1 MKYDIESLKRK
12 MLVKYPFFGSVIADV
27 NYQEDKSL
35 STAGTNG
42 ETIYYNPNY
51 LNNLSTEEQTFVFA
65 HEVCHIA
72 FNHIL
77 RSEGKDVNLWNIAT
91 DGVINQ
97 FLKRDG
103 LKIPN
108 GRVDIAEAINYDAE
122 QLYEKLLQEQ
132 QQKQGNNQNNQNHQ
146 NQHDNSNSNNQK
158 NGNSQNSNNEQQ
170 GNDSQEQGSGKSQN
184 GQDNNQT
191 SSNSKNSEKDSQEQN
206 IQQENP
212 NQNSNLDNKNNQSN
226 KNSQNENQDDHQKG
240 SSGQN
245 NENSQS
251 SEDSQEQN
259 NVQDNGQKNDQQ
271 DSQKQNNN
279 SNQNSENGEQNNSS
293 KEQNQEIGEQNNQS
307 TNSQSQGGQNGQQS
321 DGSKDSTS
329 EQNSGDESSQPSDNH
344 STNNDDSLDSKEY
357 KDVGH
362 DTHSMW
368 EEAVKKHKEQE
379 KNKEKKNNKINK
391 EIKNDKDNDDFK
403 KKQEELENMGEKNA
417 FKKNL
422 EDRKK
427 QLEELKE
434 ALSKLASQ
442 AGSFSNEDVR
452 KVENI
457 GISKPLIDWRYVL
470 KEAIKYDVDWSYQNA
485 TIEDGVITPN
495 LEEQPKPETEIVLDT
510 SGSISEVLLK
520 NFLRECKNILQQ
532 SRLKVGCFDTRF
544 YGFHEI
550 RTEQDIENMKFVG
563 GGGTDF
569 NVAVK
574 AFTRR
579 VENKIIFTDG
589 EAAMPYM
596 PIDAIW
602 IVFGQIQIYPMGGR
616 VIYITPEQL
625 NKLYK
630 SDFNDNVRKR
640 TR

>member
-1 MKYDIESLKRK
+1 MNYDIKSIKNK

-27 NYQEDKSL
+27 KYEEDKSL
-35 STAGTNG
+35 GTAGTNG
-42 ETIYYNPNY
+42 QIIYYNPDY
-51 LNNLSTEEQTFVFA
+51 LNCLSKEEQTFVFA

-77 RSEGKDVNLWNIAT
+77 RSEGKDINLWNIAT
-91 DGVINQ
+91 DGVTNQ

-103 LKIPN
+103 LKMPE
-108 GRVDIAEAINYDAE
+108 GGVDIADAINYDAE

-132 QQKQGNNQNNQNHQ
+132 QQNQENQQNSQEHQ
-146 NQHDNSNSNNQK
+146 NQQNNSNSNNNQK
-158 NGNSQNSNNEQQ
+158 NDNSQNSKNDQQ
-170 GNDSQEQGSGKSQN
+170 SDGSQKQNSEKSQN
-184 GQDNNQT
+184 GQDSNQI
-191 SSNSKNSEKDSQEQN
+191 SSNSK
-206 IQQENP
+206 
-212 NQNSNLDNKNNQSN
+212 
-226 KNSQNENQDDHQKG
+226 
-240 SSGQN
+240 N

-251 SEDSQEQN
+251 SEDSQEQSN
-259 NVQDNGQKNDQQ
+259 NQNNSQINAQQNNSKSNNNQKNDNSQNSKNNQQSADVNGSKENASQQ
-271 DSQKQNNN
+271 DISDTKN
-279 SNQNSENGEQNNSS
+279 S
-293 KEQNQEIGEQNNQS
+293 
-307 TNSQSQGGQNGQQS
+307 QQS
-321 DGSKDSTS
+321 DKQSKDS
-329 EQNSGDESSQPSDNH
+329 
-344 STNNDDSLDSKEY
+344 NNDDKKH

-368 EEAVKKHKEQE
+368 EETVKKHKEQE
-379 KNKEKKNNKINK
+379 QNKEKKNNEINK
-391 EIKNDKDNDDFK
+391 KNKNSSEKDDFE
-403 KKQEELENMGEKNA
+403 KKQDELENMGEKEA

-434 ALSKLASQ
+434 AISKLASQ
-442 AGSFSNEDVR
+442 AGSASNEDVR
-452 KVENI
+452 EIENI
-457 GISKPLIDWRYVL
+457 GISKPLIDWRYIL
-470 KEAIKYDVDWSYQNA
+470 REAIKYDVDWSYQNA

-510 SGSISEVLLK
+510 SGSISDVLLR

-532 SRLKVGCFDTRF
+532 SRVKVGCFDTKF

-569 NVAVK
+569 YVAIN

-589 EAAMPYM
+589 EAWIPNI
-596 PIDAIW
+596 PCDAIW
-602 IVFGQIQIYPMGGR
+602 IVFGQTKINPKGGK

-625 NKLYK
+625 DKLYGF
-630 SDFNDNVRKR
+630 DFNDNVRKR
-640 TR
+640 VK

>member
-1 MKYDIESLKRK
+1 MNYDIKSIKNK

-27 NYQEDKSL
+27 KYEEDKSL
-35 STAGTNG
+35 GTAGTNG
-42 ETIYYNPNY
+42 QIIYYNPDY
-51 LNNLSTEEQTFVFA
+51 LNCLSKEEQTFVFA

-103 LKIPN
+103 LKMPE
-108 GRVDIAEAINYDAE
+108 GGVDIADALNYDAE
-122 QLYEKLLQEQ
+122 QLYEKLLQEKQ
-132 QQKQGNNQNNQNHQ
+132 QNQENQQNSQEHQ
-146 NQHDNSNSNNQK
+146 NQQNNSKSNNNQK
-158 NGNSQNSNNEQQ
+158 NGNSQNSNNDQQ
-170 GNDSQEQGSGKSQN
+170 SDGSQKQNSEKSQN
-184 GQDNNQT
+184 GQDSNQI
-191 SSNSKNSEKDSQEQN
+191 SSNSK
-206 IQQENP
+206 
-212 NQNSNLDNKNNQSN
+212 
-226 KNSQNENQDDHQKG
+226 
-240 SSGQN
+240 N

-251 SEDSQEQN
+251 SEDSQEQSN
-259 NVQDNGQKNDQQ
+259 NQNNSQINAQQNNSNSDKQKNDNSQNSKNNQQSADVNGSKENASQQ
-271 DSQKQNNN
+271 DISDTKN
-279 SNQNSENGEQNNSS
+279 S
-293 KEQNQEIGEQNNQS
+293 
-307 TNSQSQGGQNGQQS
+307 QQS
-321 DGSKDSTS
+321 DKQSKDS
-329 EQNSGDESSQPSDNH
+329 
-344 STNNDDSLDSKEY
+344 NNDDKKY

-368 EEAVKKHKEQE
+368 EETVKKHKEQE
-379 KNKEKKNNKINK
+379 QNKEKKNNEINK
-391 EIKNDKDNDDFK
+391 KNKNSSEKDDFE
-403 KKQEELENMGEKNA
+403 KKQEELENMGEKKA

-434 ALSKLASQ
+434 AISKLASQ
-442 AGSFSNEDVR
+442 AGSTSNEDVR
-452 KVENI
+452 EIENI
-457 GISKPLIDWRYVL
+457 GISKPLIDWRYIL
-470 KEAIKYDVDWSYQNA
+470 REAIKYDVDWSYQNA

-510 SGSISEVLLK
+510 SGSISDVLLR

-532 SRLKVGCFDTRF
+532 SRVKVGCFDTKF

-569 NVAVK
+569 YVAIN

-589 EAAMPYM
+589 EAWMPNI
-596 PIDAIW
+596 PCDAIW
-602 IVFGQIQIYPMGGR
+602 IVFGQTKINPKGGK

-625 NKLYK
+625 DKLYGF
-630 SDFNDNVRKR
+630 DFNDNVRKR
-640 TR
+640 VK

>member
-1 MKYDIESLKRK
+1 MNYDIKSIKNK

-27 NYQEDKSL
+27 KYEEDKSL
-35 STAGTNG
+35 GTAGTNG
-42 ETIYYNPNY
+42 QIIYYNPDY
-51 LNNLSTEEQTFVFA
+51 LNCLSKEEQTFVFA

-103 LKIPN
+103 LKMPE
-108 GRVDIAEAINYDAE
+108 GGVDIADALNYDAE
-122 QLYEKLLQEQ
+122 QLYEKLLQEKQ
-132 QQKQGNNQNNQNHQ
+132 QNQENQQNSQEHQ
-146 NQHDNSNSNNQK
+146 NQQNNSKSNNNQK
-158 NGNSQNSNNEQQ
+158 NGNSQNSNNDQQ
-170 GNDSQEQGSGKSQN
+170 SDGSHKQNSEKSQN
-184 GQDNNQT
+184 GQDSNQI
-191 SSNSKNSEKDSQEQN
+191 SSNSK
-206 IQQENP
+206 
-212 NQNSNLDNKNNQSN
+212 
-226 KNSQNENQDDHQKG
+226 
-240 SSGQN
+240 N

-251 SEDSQEQN
+251 SEDSQEQSN
-259 NVQDNGQKNDQQ
+259 NQDNSQINAQQNNSKSNNNQKNDNSQNSKNNQQSADVNGSKENASQQ
-271 DSQKQNNN
+271 DISDTKN
-279 SNQNSENGEQNNSS
+279 S
-293 KEQNQEIGEQNNQS
+293 
-307 TNSQSQGGQNGQQS
+307 QQS
-321 DGSKDSTS
+321 DKQSKDS
-329 EQNSGDESSQPSDNH
+329 
-344 STNNDDSLDSKEY
+344 NNDDKKH

-368 EEAVKKHKEQE
+368 EETVKKHKEQE
-379 KNKEKKNNKINK
+379 QNKEKKNNEINK
-391 EIKNDKDNDDFK
+391 KNKNSSEKDDFE
-403 KKQEELENMGEKNA
+403 KKQEELENMGEKKA

-434 ALSKLASQ
+434 AISKLASQ
-442 AGSFSNEDVR
+442 AGSTSNEDVR
-452 KVENI
+452 EIENI
-457 GISKPLIDWRYVL
+457 GISKPLIDWRYIL
-470 KEAIKYDVDWSYQNA
+470 REAIKYDVDWSYQNA

-510 SGSISEVLLK
+510 SGSISDVLLR

-532 SRLKVGCFDTRF
+532 SRVKVGCFDTKF

-569 NVAVK
+569 YVAIN

-589 EAAMPYM
+589 EAWMPNI
-596 PIDAIW
+596 PCDAIW
-602 IVFGQIQIYPMGGR
+602 IVFGQTKINPKGGK

-625 NKLYK
+625 DKLYGF
-630 SDFNDNVRKR
+630 DFNDNVRKR
-640 TR
+640 VK

>member
-1 MKYDIESLKRK
+1 MNYDIKSIKNK

-27 NYQEDKSL
+27 KYEEDKSL
-35 STAGTNG
+35 GTAGTNG
-42 ETIYYNPNY
+42 QIIYYNPDY
-51 LNNLSTEEQTFVFA
+51 LNSLSKDEQTFVFA

-77 RSEGKDVNLWNIAT
+77 RSEGKDINLWNIAT
-91 DGVINQ
+91 DGVTNQ

-103 LKIPN
+103 LKMPE
-108 GRVDIAEAINYDAE
+108 GGVDIADAINYDAE

-132 QQKQGNNQNNQNHQ
+132 QQNQENQQNSQEHQ
-146 NQHDNSNSNNQK
+146 NQQNNSNSNNNQK
-158 NGNSQNSNNEQQ
+158 NDNSQNNKNDQQ
-170 GNDSQEQGSGKSQN
+170 GDGSQKQNSEKSQN
-184 GQDNNQT
+184 GQDSNQT
-191 SSNSKNSEKDSQEQN
+191 SSNSK
-206 IQQENP
+206 
-212 NQNSNLDNKNNQSN
+212 
-226 KNSQNENQDDHQKG
+226 
-240 SSGQN
+240 N

-251 SEDSQEQN
+251 SEDSQEQSN
-259 NVQDNGQKNDQQ
+259 NQNNSQINAQQNNSKSNNNQKND
-271 DSQKQNNN
+271 N
-279 SNQNSENGEQNNSS
+279 SQNSKND
-293 KEQNQEIGEQNNQS
+293 
-307 TNSQSQGGQNGQQS
+307 QQS
-321 DGSKDSTS
+321 DGSQKQNSEKSQNDQDSNQPSSNSKNNENSQSS
-329 EQNSGDESSQPSDNH
+329 EDSQEQSNNQDNSQINAQQNNSNSNNNQNGKNDQQGDGSKGNTLEQSSGDESSQQSDNN
-344 STNNDDSLDSKEY
+344 SNNDDKKH

-368 EEAVKKHKEQE
+368 EETVKKHKEQE
-379 KNKEKKNNKINK
+379 QNKEKKNNEINK
-391 EIKNDKDNDDFK
+391 KNKNSSEKDDFE
-403 KKQEELENMGEKNA
+403 KKQEELENMGEKKA

-434 ALSKLASQ
+434 AISKLASQ
-442 AGSFSNEDVR
+442 AGSTSNEDVR
-452 KVENI
+452 EIENI
-457 GISKPLIDWRYVL
+457 GISKPLIDWRYIL
-470 KEAIKYDVDWSYQNA
+470 REAIKYDVDWSYQNA

-510 SGSISEVLLK
+510 SGSISDVLLR

-532 SRLKVGCFDTRF
+532 SRVKVGCFDTKF

-569 NVAVK
+569 YVAIN

-589 EAAMPYM
+589 EAWMPNI
-596 PIDAIW
+596 PCDAIW
-602 IVFGQIQIYPMGGR
+602 IVFGQTKINPKGGK

-625 NKLYK
+625 DKLYGF
-630 SDFNDNVRKR
+630 DFNDNVRKR
-640 TR
+640 VK

>member
-1 MKYDIESLKRK
+1 MNYDIKSIKNK

-27 NYQEDKSL
+27 KYEEDKSL
-35 STAGTNG
+35 GTAGTNG
-42 ETIYYNPNY
+42 QIIYYNPDY
-51 LNNLSTEEQTFVFA
+51 LNCLSKEEQTFVFA

-103 LKIPN
+103 LKMPE
-108 GRVDIAEAINYDAE
+108 GGVDIADALNYDAE
-122 QLYEKLLQEQ
+122 QLYEKLLQEKQ
-132 QQKQGNNQNNQNHQ
+132 QNQENQQNSQEHQ
-146 NQHDNSNSNNQK
+146 NQQNNSKSNNNQK
-158 NGNSQNSNNEQQ
+158 NGNSQNSNNDQQ
-170 GNDSQEQGSGKSQN
+170 GDGSQKQNSEKSQN
-184 GQDNNQT
+184 GQDSNQI
-191 SSNSKNSEKDSQEQN
+191 SSNSKNK
-206 IQQENP
+206 
-212 NQNSNLDNKNNQSN
+212 
-226 KNSQNENQDDHQKG
+226 
-240 SSGQN
+240 
-245 NENSQS
+245 ENSQS
-251 SEDSQEQN
+251 SEDSQEQSN
-259 NVQDNGQKNDQQ
+259 NQNNSQINAQQNNSKSNNNQKNDNSQNSKNNQQSADVNGSKENASQQ
-271 DSQKQNNN
+271 DISDTKN
-279 SNQNSENGEQNNSS
+279 S
-293 KEQNQEIGEQNNQS
+293 
-307 TNSQSQGGQNGQQS
+307 QQS
-321 DGSKDSTS
+321 DKQSKDS
-329 EQNSGDESSQPSDNH
+329 
-344 STNNDDSLDSKEY
+344 NNDDKKH

-368 EEAVKKHKEQE
+368 EETVKKHKEQE
-379 KNKEKKNNKINK
+379 QNKEKKNNEINK
-391 EIKNDKDNDDFK
+391 KNKNSSEKDDFE
-403 KKQEELENMGEKNA
+403 KKQEELENMGEKKA

-434 ALSKLASQ
+434 AISKLASQ
-442 AGSFSNEDVR
+442 AGSTSNEDVR
-452 KVENI
+452 EIENI
-457 GISKPLIDWRYVL
+457 GISKPLIDWRYIL
-470 KEAIKYDVDWSYQNA
+470 REAIKYDVDWSYQNA

-510 SGSISEVLLK
+510 SGSISDVLLR

-532 SRLKVGCFDTRF
+532 SRVKVGCFDTKF

-569 NVAVK
+569 YVAIN

-589 EAAMPYM
+589 EAWMPNI
-596 PIDAIW
+596 PCDAIW
-602 IVFGQIQIYPMGGR
+602 IVFGQTKINPKGGK

-625 NKLYK
+625 DKLYGF
-630 SDFNDNVRKR
+630 DFNDNVRKR
-640 TR
+640 VK

>member
-1 MKYDIESLKRK
+1 MNYDIKSIKNK

-27 NYQEDKSL
+27 KYEEDKSL
-35 STAGTNG
+35 GTAGTNG
-42 ETIYYNPNY
+42 QIIYYNPDY
-51 LNNLSTEEQTFVFA
+51 LNCLSKEEQTFVFA

-77 RSEGKDVNLWNIAT
+77 RSEGKDINLWNIAT
-91 DGVINQ
+91 DGVTNQ

-103 LKIPN
+103 LKMPE
-108 GRVDIAEAINYDAE
+108 GGVDIADAINYDAE

-132 QQKQGNNQNNQNHQ
+132 QQNQENQQNSQEHQ
-146 NQHDNSNSNNQK
+146 NQQNNSNSNNNQNGKNDQQSDGSQK
-158 NGNSQNSNNEQQ
+158 QNSE
-170 GNDSQEQGSGKSQN
+170 KSQN
-184 GQDNNQT
+184 GQDSNQT
-191 SSNSKNSEKDSQEQN
+191 SSNSK
-206 IQQENP
+206 
-212 NQNSNLDNKNNQSN
+212 
-226 KNSQNENQDDHQKG
+226 
-240 SSGQN
+240 N

-251 SEDSQEQN
+251 SEDSQEQSN
-259 NVQDNGQKNDQQ
+259 NQNNSQINAQQNNSKSNNNQKNDNSQNSKNNQQSADVNGSKENASQQ
-271 DSQKQNNN
+271 DISDTKN
-279 SNQNSENGEQNNSS
+279 S
-293 KEQNQEIGEQNNQS
+293 
-307 TNSQSQGGQNGQQS
+307 QQS
-321 DGSKDSTS
+321 DKQSKDS
-329 EQNSGDESSQPSDNH
+329 
-344 STNNDDSLDSKEY
+344 NNDDKKH

-368 EEAVKKHKEQE
+368 EETVKKHKEQE
-379 KNKEKKNNKINK
+379 QNKEKKNNEINK
-391 EIKNDKDNDDFK
+391 KNKNSSEKDDFE
-403 KKQEELENMGEKNA
+403 KKQDELENMGEKEA

-434 ALSKLASQ
+434 AISKLASQ
-442 AGSFSNEDVR
+442 AGSASNEDVR
-452 KVENI
+452 EIENI
-457 GISKPLIDWRYVL
+457 GISKPLIDWRYIL
-470 KEAIKYDVDWSYQNA
+470 REAIKYDVDWSYQNA

-510 SGSISEVLLK
+510 SGSISDVLLR

-532 SRLKVGCFDTRF
+532 SRVKVGCFDTKF

-569 NVAVK
+569 YVAIN

-589 EAAMPYM
+589 EAWIPNI
-596 PIDAIW
+596 PCDAIW
-602 IVFGQIQIYPMGGR
+602 IVFGQTKINPKGGK

-625 NKLYK
+625 DKLYGF
-630 SDFNDNVRKR
+630 DFNDNVRKR
-640 TR
+640 VK

>member
-1 MKYDIESLKRK
+1 MNYDIKSIKNK

-27 NYQEDKSL
+27 KYEEDKSL
-35 STAGTNG
+35 GTAGTNG
-42 ETIYYNPNY
+42 QIIYYNPDY
-51 LNNLSTEEQTFVFA
+51 LNCLSKEEQTFVFA

-103 LKIPN
+103 LKMPE
-108 GRVDIAEAINYDAE
+108 GGVDIADAINYDAE
-122 QLYEKLLQEQ
+122 QLYEKLLQEKQ
-132 QQKQGNNQNNQNHQ
+132 QNQENQQNSQEHQ
-146 NQHDNSNSNNQK
+146 NQQNNSKSNNNQK
-158 NGNSQNSNNEQQ
+158 NGNSQNSNNDQQ
-170 GNDSQEQGSGKSQN
+170 GDGSQKQNSEKSQN
-184 GQDNNQT
+184 GQDSNQI
-191 SSNSKNSEKDSQEQN
+191 SSNSK
-206 IQQENP
+206 
-212 NQNSNLDNKNNQSN
+212 
-226 KNSQNENQDDHQKG
+226 
-240 SSGQN
+240 N

-251 SEDSQEQN
+251 SEDSQEQSN
-259 NVQDNGQKNDQQ
+259 NQDNSQINAQQNNSKSNNNQKNDNSQNSKNNQQSADVNGSKENASQQ
-271 DSQKQNNN
+271 DISDTKN
-279 SNQNSENGEQNNSS
+279 S
-293 KEQNQEIGEQNNQS
+293 
-307 TNSQSQGGQNGQQS
+307 QQS
-321 DGSKDSTS
+321 DKQSKDS
-329 EQNSGDESSQPSDNH
+329 
-344 STNNDDSLDSKEY
+344 NNDDKKH

-368 EEAVKKHKEQE
+368 EETVKKHKEQE
-379 KNKEKKNNKINK
+379 QNKEKKNNEINK
-391 EIKNDKDNDDFK
+391 KNKNSSEKDDFE
-403 KKQEELENMGEKNA
+403 KKQEELENMGEKKA

-434 ALSKLASQ
+434 AISKLASQ
-442 AGSFSNEDVR
+442 AGSTSNEDVR
-452 KVENI
+452 EIENI
-457 GISKPLIDWRYVL
+457 GISKPLIDWKYILR
-470 KEAIKYDVDWSYQNA
+470 EAIKYDVDWSYQNA

-510 SGSISEVLLK
+510 SGSISDVLLR

-532 SRLKVGCFDTRF
+532 SRVKVGCFDTKF

-569 NVAVK
+569 YVAIN

-589 EAAMPYM
+589 EAWMPNI
-596 PIDAIW
+596 PCDAIW
-602 IVFGQIQIYPMGGR
+602 IVFGQTKINPKGGK

-625 NKLYK
+625 DKLYGF
-630 SDFNDNVRKR
+630 DFNDNVRKR
-640 TR
+640 VK

>member
-1 MKYDIESLKRK
+1 MNYDIKSIKNK

-27 NYQEDKSL
+27 KYEEDKSL
-35 STAGTNG
+35 GTAGTNG
-42 ETIYYNPNY
+42 EIIYYNPDY
-51 LNNLSTEEQTFVFA
+51 LNSLSKEEQTFVFA

-103 LKIPN
+103 LKMPE
-108 GRVDIAEAINYDAE
+108 GGVDIADALNYDAE
-122 QLYEKLLQEQ
+122 QLYEKLLQEKQ
-132 QQKQGNNQNNQNHQ
+132 QNQENQQNSQEHQ
-146 NQHDNSNSNNQK
+146 NQQNNSKSNNNQK
-158 NGNSQNSNNEQQ
+158 NGNSQNSNNDQQ
-170 GNDSQEQGSGKSQN
+170 SDGSHKQNSEKSQN
-184 GQDNNQT
+184 GQDSNQI
-191 SSNSKNSEKDSQEQN
+191 SSNSK
-206 IQQENP
+206 
-212 NQNSNLDNKNNQSN
+212 
-226 KNSQNENQDDHQKG
+226 
-240 SSGQN
+240 N

-251 SEDSQEQN
+251 SEDSQEQSN
-259 NVQDNGQKNDQQ
+259 NQDNSQINAQQNNSNSDKQKNDNSQNGKNDQQ
-271 DSQKQNNN
+271 SADV
-279 SNQNSENGEQNNSS
+279 NGS
-293 KEQNQEIGEQNNQS
+293 KENASQQDIS
-307 TNSQSQGGQNGQQS
+307 DTKNSQQS
-321 DGSKDSTS
+321 DKQSKDS
-329 EQNSGDESSQPSDNH
+329 
-344 STNNDDSLDSKEY
+344 NNDDKKH

-368 EEAVKKHKEQE
+368 EETVKKHKEQE
-379 KNKEKKNNKINK
+379 QNKEKKNNEINK
-391 EIKNDKDNDDFK
+391 KNKNSSEKDDFE
-403 KKQEELENMGEKNA
+403 KKQEELENMGEKKA

-434 ALSKLASQ
+434 AISKLASQ
-442 AGSFSNEDVR
+442 AGSTSNEDIR
-452 KVENI
+452 EIENI
-457 GISKPLIDWRYVL
+457 GISKPLIDWRYIL
-470 KEAIKYDVDWSYQNA
+470 REAIKYDVDWSYQNA

-510 SGSISEVLLK
+510 SGSISDVLLR

-532 SRLKVGCFDTRF
+532 SRVKVGCFDTKF

-569 NVAVK
+569 YVAIN

-589 EAAMPYM
+589 EAWMPNI
-596 PIDAIW
+596 PCDAIW
-602 IVFGQIQIYPMGGR
+602 IVFGQTKINPKGGK

-625 NKLYK
+625 DKLYGF
-630 SDFNDNVRKR
+630 DFNDNVRKR
-640 TR
+640 VK

>member
-1 MKYDIESLKRK
+1 MNYDIKSIKNK

-27 NYQEDKSL
+27 KYEEDKSL
-35 STAGTNG
+35 GTAGTNG
-42 ETIYYNPNY
+42 QIIYYNPDY
-51 LNNLSTEEQTFVFA
+51 LNCLSKEEQTFVFA

-103 LKIPN
+103 LKMPE
-108 GRVDIAEAINYDAE
+108 GGVDIADALNYDAE
-122 QLYEKLLQEQ
+122 QLYEKLLQEKQ
-132 QQKQGNNQNNQNHQ
+132 QNQENQQNSQEHQ
-146 NQHDNSNSNNQK
+146 NQQNNSKSNNNQK
-158 NGNSQNSNNEQQ
+158 NGNSQNSNNDQQ
-170 GNDSQEQGSGKSQN
+170 SDSSQKQNSEKSQN
-184 GQDNNQT
+184 GQDSNQI
-191 SSNSKNSEKDSQEQN
+191 SSNSK
-206 IQQENP
+206 
-212 NQNSNLDNKNNQSN
+212 
-226 KNSQNENQDDHQKG
+226 
-240 SSGQN
+240 N

-251 SEDSQEQN
+251 SEDSQEQSN
-259 NVQDNGQKNDQQ
+259 NQDNSQINAQQNNSKSNNNQKNDNSQNSKNNQQSADVNGSKENASQQ
-271 DSQKQNNN
+271 DISDTKN
-279 SNQNSENGEQNNSS
+279 S
-293 KEQNQEIGEQNNQS
+293 
-307 TNSQSQGGQNGQQS
+307 QQS
-321 DGSKDSTS
+321 DKQSKDS
-329 EQNSGDESSQPSDNH
+329 
-344 STNNDDSLDSKEY
+344 NNDDKKH

-368 EEAVKKHKEQE
+368 EETVKKHKEQE
-379 KNKEKKNNKINK
+379 QNKEKKNNEINK
-391 EIKNDKDNDDFK
+391 KNKNSSEKDDFE
-403 KKQEELENMGEKNA
+403 KKQEELENMGEKKA

-434 ALSKLASQ
+434 AISKLASQ
-442 AGSFSNEDVR
+442 AGSTSNEDVR
-452 KVENI
+452 EIENI
-457 GISKPLIDWRYVL
+457 GISKPLIDWKYILR
-470 KEAIKYDVDWSYQNA
+470 EAIKYDVDWSYQNA

-510 SGSISEVLLK
+510 SGSISDVLLR

-532 SRLKVGCFDTRF
+532 SRVKVGCFDTKF

-569 NVAVK
+569 YVAIN

-589 EAAMPYM
+589 EAWMPNI
-596 PIDAIW
+596 PCDAIW
-602 IVFGQIQIYPMGGR
+602 IVFGQTKINPKGGK

-625 NKLYK
+625 DKLYGF
-630 SDFNDNVRKR
+630 DFNDNVRKR
-640 TR
+640 VK